1 MNTSVTQLNN
11 LKARTEALALYQ
23 QQQVVPTSLVKY
35 QSNGKLVIIGAQ
47 QAIDFAASIDKKL
60 DVTVLLTKGKSGA
73 KTNIVSVQGHTI
85 QITGYLGA
93 FNLSVNDNINSDLN
107 SLTINCDL
115 VLDLSPEPILQRVM
129 PPNGYF
135 SCATDAE
142 SLQQMA
148 SQLAD
153 MLGTF
158 EKPKFIEYAPDIC
171 AHSRAGKTAC
181 RKCIDVC
188 PAEAITSIAE
198 MVQVDTF
205 LCQGGGACAT
215 VCPSGAMTYVYPR
228 TEDLLKNI
236 RVLIRTYTE
245 QGGDQPIL
253 AFYADA
259 DGGEVELPQQS
270 NILAVSIEELAS
282 VGLEVWLTLL
292 AYGARSVL
300 LVNRG
305 STAKQMLAEIEQQIL
320 LATEILQAL
329 GYPQETV
336 ALINA
341 DELQE
346 NIESYMPEIAQASFA
361 AIGGKRQT
369 AFFAIDHL
377 YVQAQR
383 PRKMANFSTSASDS
397 AMFGTAFV
405 ENNCTLCHA
414 CVAACPGKALQSGDG
429 LPQLK
434 FIEANCLQC
443 GMCTRTCPENAIS
456 ISPRLL
462 FDREQ
467 RQQQRLLFEE
477 SPFNCISCGKPFATR
492 SVIENMLS
500 KLSDH
505 WMFKTESA
513 RDRLK
518 MCEDCRVVDVVQDEA
533 ALNAEKEQSL
543 H

>member
-1 MNTSVTQLNN
+1 MNTPVTQLNN
-11 LKARTEALALYQ
+11 LKARTAALELYLQ
-23 QQQVVPTSLVKY
+23 QKVVPTSLVKY

-47 QAIDFAASIDKKL
+47 QAIDFAATLDKKL
-60 DVTVLLTKGKSGA
+60 NVTVLLTQGKSDA
-73 KTNIVSVQGHTI
+73 KANIVSLHGHTI
-85 QITGYLGA
+85 QIGGYLGA
-93 FNLSVNDNINSDLN
+93 FNLSVNDAANSDLN

-115 VLDLSPEPILQRVM
+115 VLDLSPEPILQQVM
-129 PPNGYF
+129 LPNGYF
-135 SCATDAE
+135 SCASDTE

-148 SQLAD
+148 QQLAN
-153 MLGTF
+153 MVGTF
-158 EKPKFIEYAPDIC
+158 EKPKFIEYAADIC

-188 PAEAITSIAE
+188 PAEAITSLAE
-198 MVQVDTF
+198 MVQVDTH

-215 VCPSGAMTYVYPR
+215 VCPSGAMSYVYPR

-236 RVLIRTYTE
+236 RLLIRSYTE
-245 QGGDQPIL
+245 QGGEQPIL

-259 DGGEVELPQQS
+259 DGGDIELPQQS

-282 VGLEVWLTLL
+282 TGLEVWLTIL
-292 AYGARSVL
+292 AYGAHSVL

-305 STAKQMLAEIEQQIL
+305 GTAQEMLAEIEQQIL
-320 LATEILQAL
+320 VASEILQAL
-329 GYPQETV
+329 GYPQEAI

-341 DELQE
+341 DSLQE
-346 NIESYMPEIAQASFA
+346 NIASHMPAISQASFA
-361 AIGGKRQT
+361 AMGGKRQT

-377 YVQAQR
+377 YAQAER
-383 PRKMANFSTSASDS
+383 PRKMANFSTAASDS
-397 AMFGTAFV
+397 AMFGTVFV

-414 CVAACPGKALQSGDG
+414 CVAACPGKALQTGEG

-462 FDREQ
+462 FEREQ

-500 KLSDH
+500 KLSGH
-505 WMFKTESA
+505 WMFKTERA
-513 RDRLK
+513 RNRLK

-533 ALNAEKEQSL
+533 AMTAEKEQSL